1 MIFLNHF
8 RDIEREF
15 QGIPR
20 GGVRLSDAFPGDET
34 VQEELQLFFKRL
46 GFFNVDGFLGYL
58 GADLADDLSRL
69 VSIVERNVGVFL
81 EDADLTLFF
90 ERETRSGDVGDGS
103 ILEFQ
108 PDVCDIFEWCQDIDA
123 GCVKTGNVGFYEA
136 EHDIEIMDH
145 EIEYDA
151 AIVDAAGEGPK
162 AVDLEETDVSR
173 DLFHAFESGIMTFDM
188 PDLECAMVFPGKFKK
203 FIRLAQAK
211 RDRFFNQGV
220 DTGFEELFCDL
231 MVGGGG
237 GGDANGFDFP
247 DQVTEIL
254 KVGSSE
260 FLGFISLGG
269 VRVADANKLG
279 FRKVPINA
287 GVLFT
292 EVSDAYDC
300 NI

>member
-1 MIFLNHF
+1 M
-8 RDIEREF
+8 
-15 QGIPR
+15 
-20 GGVRLSDAFPGDET
+20 
-34 VQEELQLFFKRL
+34 
-46 GFFNVDGFLGYL
+46 GYVI
-58 GADLADDLSRL
+58 G
-69 VSIVERNVGVFL
+69 
-81 EDADLTLFF
+81 
-90 ERETRSGDVGDGS
+90 
-103 ILEFQ
+103 
-108 PDVCDIFEWCQDIDA
+108 
-123 GCVKTGNVGFYEA
+123 
-136 EHDIEIMDH
+136 
-145 EIEYDA
+145 
-151 AIVDAAGEGPK
+151 
-162 AVDLEETDVSR
+162 
-173 DLFHAFESGIMTFDM
+173 
-188 PDLECAMVFPGKFKK
+188 
-203 FIRLAQAK
+203 
-211 RDRFFNQGV
+211 DRFFNQGV

-300 NI
+300 NLDAFVHSNSFERTGLINKKISRRPSLNHDLETCQRICYSVGSQRAARNVLRTTFDEKNSFCVDRCALCVALLFKEFHGHL